1 MIGKIFAK
9 KNVAQNYSIT
19 IGTPCIIRYTTP
31 RAYIIAHNMVYNV
44 VYSWKI
50 NFSIIATICFIQ
62 QWTKKKKEKKKH
74 AHVRT
79 AEQSVREISPL
90 IGRLL
95 NVEPVRGPVRKYVS
109 TYRRLQLV
117 GKLNFHRPIVSANRS
132 LVLISVDVSGPP
144 SLPPPIVASPDY
156 YPCTG
161 YATRRRSA
169 GRYLIK
175 YIEEQRRFLKPA
187 DRP

>member
-1 MIGKIFAK
+1 M
-9 KNVAQNYSIT
+9 
-19 IGTPCIIRYTTP
+19 
-31 RAYIIAHNMVYNV
+31 
-44 VYSWKI
+44 
-50 NFSIIATICFIQ
+50 
-62 QWTKKKKEKKKH
+62 
-74 AHVRT
+74 
-79 AEQSVREISPL
+79 EQSVREISPL

-144 SLPPPIVASPDY
+144 PPLPPPIVASPDY

-175 YIEEQRRFLKPA
+175 YIEEHRRFFEI
-187 DRP
+187 DRSHFVRRGCFEVSNKTQSCLSSIISLIQSWKYYLHLSNVFKDT